1 MVLSPKMKW
10 KINRYGKNVEDRLEK
25 IRNIFKSVTYKQ
37 KMCPACRALVDR
49 NDRVCPLCGE
59 NTSAAPRGGASRVLS
74 KVLPEHA
81 RYSTI
86 LITVNLI
93 LFGLTLAGSSR
104 GPGGEFDI
112 GSLLGGIDS
121 RTLVR
126 LGAKYGPLIAM
137 GEWWRFI
144 TPVFLHGG
152 VLHIA
157 FNTWV
162 MLDIGPAVEEIYGSH
177 KFLVLY
183 VVTGAAG
190 FVASYFWHPYG
201 ISVGASG
208 SLCGLI
214 GAMIA
219 YGHRNRTRLGDSV
232 KSMYL
237 RWAIYILVFGLLIAG
252 IDNAAHIGGLAA
264 GFLFGMI
271 VDDIPLLTTESIVF
285 WRILQTLTVLVVIF
299 SFVMIGLRHG
309 N

>member
-1 MVLSPKMKW
+1 MVLSPRMKW
-10 KINRYGKNVEDRLEK
+10 KINRYGQNVEDRLEK
-25 IRNIFKSVTYKQ
+25 LRNFFKSVTYKQ

-59 NTSAAPRGGASRVLS
+59 NTSAAPRGGPSRVLS
-74 KVLPEHA
+74 RVLPEHA

-86 LITVNLI
+86 LVTVNVI
-93 LFGLTLAGSSR
+93 LFGLTLAGSAR
-104 GPGGEFDI
+104 GAGGEFDF

-144 TPVFLHGG
+144 TPIFLHGG
-152 VLHIA
+152 ILHIA

-190 FVASYFWHPYG
+190 FVLSYFWHPYA

-237 RWAIYILVFGLLIAG
+237 RWAIYILVFGLLVSG

-264 GFLFGMI
+264 GVLFGLV
-271 VDDIPLLTTESIVF
+271 VDDIPLLTKESIAF
-285 WRILQTLTVLVVIF
+285 WRLLQTLTVLVVIF
-299 SFVMIGLRHG
+299 SFVMIGLRRG
-309 N
+309 Y

>member
-1 MVLSPKMKW
+1 MVLSPRMKW
-10 KINRYGKNVEDRLEK
+10 KINRYGKTVEDRLEK
-25 IRNIFKSVTYKQ
+25 IRNFFKSVTYKQ

-49 NDRVCPLCGE
+49 NDKVCPFCGE

-86 LITVNLI
+86 LLTVNLI
-93 LFGLTLAGSSR
+93 LFGLTLAGSAR
-104 GPGGEFDI
+104 GANGEFDF

-152 VLHIA
+152 IIHLA

-162 MLDIGPAVEEIYGSH
+162 MLDLAPAVEQIYGSH

-190 FVASYFWHPYG
+190 FVVSYFWHPYG

-208 SLCGLI
+208 ALCGLI

-237 RWAIYILVFGLLIAG
+237 RWAIYILVFGVLVSG
-252 IDNAAHIGGLAA
+252 IDNAAHLGGLAA

-271 VDDIPLLTTESIVF
+271 VDDIPLLTKESIVF
-285 WRILQTLTVLVVIF
+285 WKILQTLTVLLVVF
-299 SFVMIGLRHG
+299 AFVMIGLRHG
-309 N
+309 Y